1 MFSFFKLTPPR
12 IVLLSF
18 LGAIFLG
25 TILLSLPV
33 SRQPGQNLSFID
45 ALFTAASAACVTG
58 LVVKDT
64 GLFFSNFGQM
74 VILVLFQAGG
84 LGIMTLSTVFAV
96 MLGKKLSLKENLVIQ
111 STVGQEQKKSI
122 ITLLKYILLLTFMF
136 EALGTI
142 VLLLQGF
149 DLKSA
154 LFHAVSAFCNAG
166 FSLYS
171 DSFISY
177 QGDVII
183 NLVMI
188 VLIITGGLGFVV
200 LLELPQL
207 RFYFS
212 KRKNRSLRLSL
223 QTKIVFGVSLVLLV
237 LGTLGIFVLEDN
249 TALAG
254 LSFKNKICASF
265 FQSAS
270 SRTAGFNTLEIN
282 SLSAGGKWC
291 LIFLMFVG
299 ASPGSTGGGIK
310 TVTLGVVL
318 VSLGAMLRNRPH
330 VSVFGRRLPREVLN
344 KAIAIFCLAL
354 LWVFVFTLL
363 LCVTESN
370 YDHGSNVFIKIL
382 FEVTS
387 AFGTVGLSTGITP
400 YLSLMGKVLIIITMF
415 VGRIGPLTLAL
426 AVALREQAPSLRYP
440 EEKVM
445 VG

>member
-223 QTKIVFGVSLVLLV
+223 QTKIVLGVSLILLV

-426 AVALREQAPSLRYP
+426 AVALREQAPPLRYP

>member
-426 AVALREQAPSLRYP
+426 AVALREQAPPLRYP

>member
-1 MFSFFKLTPPR
+1 MFRLTPPR
-12 IVLLSF
+12 IVILSF
-18 LGAIFLG
+18 LAVILLG

-122 ITLLKYILLLTFMF
+122 ITLLKYILLLTFIF

-149 DLKSA
+149 NFKSA

-171 DSFISY
+171 DSFIPY

-183 NLVMI
+183 NLVII
-188 VLIITGGLGFVV
+188 VLIIAGGLGFVV
-200 LLELPQL
+200 LLELPKL

-212 KRKNRSLRLSL
+212 KRKKTSLRLSL
-223 QTKIVFGVSLVLLV
+223 QTKIVLCVSLVLLV
-237 LGTLGIFVLEDN
+237 LGTLGIFVLEKN

-254 LSFKNKICASF
+254 LSLKNKISASF

-282 SLSAGGKWC
+282 SLSAGGKWW

-344 KAIAIFCLAL
+344 KALAIFCLAL

-363 LCVTESN
+363 LCITESN
-370 YDHGSNVFIKIL
+370 YDHGPDGFIKIL

-400 YLSLMGKVLIIITMF
+400 GLSLMGKVLIIITMF